1 MILTAA
7 QVKEARKLLGWS
19 QMRLAVRAGVG
30 YVRLTKYEIGRLS
43 LGAETSAAIR
53 AALESEGI
61 KFGDRPGVRLR
72 KGK

>member
-1 MILTAA
+1 
-7 QVKEARKLLGWS
+7 
-19 QMRLAVRAGVG
+19 
-30 YVRLTKYEIGRLS
+30 VRLTKYEIGRLP

-61 KFGDRPGVRLR
+61 RFGGRPGVKLR